1 MLELWMHTNIIH
13 MRCIPCG
20 IKVDIGKLKFKKI
33 RFVVCFIFV
42 NIILQNTLLRL
53 QFLSWFKTV
62 ESVVFVSIYNNCSSF
77 DWQLVLLMGQQC
89 AREQRQNGNV
99 VQTTAESSLR
109 QMIGLT
115 SESVIF
121 RQSIYHSDLE
131 EISIRVPPY
140 ALLPFMVSQSFDVIV
155 LFL

>member
-1 MLELWMHTNIIH
+1 
-13 MRCIPCG
+13 
-20 IKVDIGKLKFKKI
+20 
-33 RFVVCFIFV
+33 
-42 NIILQNTLLRL
+42 
-53 QFLSWFKTV
+53 
-62 ESVVFVSIYNNCSSF
+62 
-77 DWQLVLLMGQQC
+77 MGQQC